1 MKIESLK
8 VGTIAYT
15 ITKTKAGNTNLKTTI
30 VHSVVVTEIHEKYVM
45 ASWNGNK
52 PKKFYES
59 SISKWKKNEPVLV
72 SNGFGTYR
80 LATKEEK
87 KTLLENKSD
96 Q

>member
-1 MKIESLK
+1 MKIEHLK

-15 ITKTKAGNTNLKTTI
+15 VTRTNAGNTKLKTVL

-59 SISKWKKNEPVLV
+59 AVAKWKKNEPMLIKQA
-72 SNGFGTYR
+72 FGTYR

-87 KTLLENKSD
+87 KALLENKID
-96 Q
+96 